1 LGLGIV
7 GLVVAFEQQ
16 APQQFPHAQ
25 AIHVPPVL
33 VSLTLRR
40 VRLAAA

>member
-1 LGLGIV
+1 MQRAYLGLGVV

-25 AIHVPPVL
+25 AMAH
-33 VSLTLRR
+33 
-40 VRLAAA
+40 LAFMLS

>member
-1 LGLGIV
+1 LGVV

-25 AIHVPPVL
+25 PIAHLL
-33 VSLTLRR
+33 VDVALTLPA